1 MDKNPEF
8 SWKSR
13 GEVCVLLHVRV
24 IFSAMM
30 TTRTRKSGVFRRLE
44 QYAGEGSH
52 VAALKSIHF
61 RNPNGPLAS
70 STRTHSHDYYEL
82 VIVLGGEGVHWL
94 EAHSF
99 PLAPGQV
106 YLIPPGKK
114 HRYQDF
120 EHLVLQNFMFGR
132 KVFRFL
138 QRQLQVLPGYATFFQ
153 EWERQPK
160 LLLDSWQI
168 AEFDVILQGI
178 ALENQRGNNQNQLLL
193 TSYMGMLLS
202 KLLDNRSGANS
213 PKPIH
218 GSLQNAVA
226 YMRQNYYCPIPLKKL
241 AELSHM
247 SLSSFHACFRREF
260 HTSPLQWLLRF
271 RVQKAME
278 LLLHTEKSITD
289 VANDCGFS
297 DPLYFSRQFRK
308 LVGFTPRFYRQHGQG
323 MTQIIR
329 GETYQVDTTFLENPL
344 HSPPPLLRTSKK
356 TVSPPS
362 CHAHGKKRG
371 PSAGFPPPG
380 ELGRAP
386 FRFLSGR
393 ARATGRK
400 MPSPL
405 SIRHGRPRPGGVL
418 PYVGSRLA
426 SFTLLYVTVMRERL
440 RPLQAVGLGLCLLGL
455 AMLCLPQ

>member
-82 VIVLGGEGVHWL
+82 VIVMEGEGMHWL

-160 LLLDSWQI
+160 LLLDSWQV

-260 HTSPLQWLLRF
+260 HTSPLQWLLRI
-271 RVQKAME
+271 RLQKAME
-278 LLLHTEKSITD
+278 LLLHTEKNITD

-308 LVGFTPRFYRQHGQG
+308 LVGFTPRLYRQHGQG

-329 GETYQVDTTFLENPL
+329 GETYQVDTTLLENPL
-344 HSPPPLLRTSKK
+344 HSPPPA
-356 TVSPPS
+356 P
-362 CHAHGKKRG
+362 AH
-371 PSAGFPPPG
+371 
-380 ELGRAP
+380 E
-386 FRFLSGR
+386 
-393 ARATGRK
+393 
-400 MPSPL
+400 
-405 SIRHGRPRPGGVL
+405 
-418 PYVGSRLA
+418 
-426 SFTLLYVTVMRERL
+426 
-440 RPLQAVGLGLCLLGL
+440 
-455 AMLCLPQ
+455 